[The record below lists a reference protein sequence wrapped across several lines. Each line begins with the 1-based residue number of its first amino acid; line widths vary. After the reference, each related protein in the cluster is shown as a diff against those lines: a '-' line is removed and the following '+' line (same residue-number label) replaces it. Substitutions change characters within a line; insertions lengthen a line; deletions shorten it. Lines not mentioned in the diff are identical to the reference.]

1 MLTPVKILDITDLQH
16 RSTGFNP
23 AEVAIQLQGGCLS
36 RKLISYFP
44 DTKEWWVYHLIDD
57 TEHTYQTFQE
67 MCDNTNI
74 GKALISGAL
83 YYEGDNHDSN

>member
-1 MLTPVKILDITDLQH
+1 MDATLIRDIADLED
-16 RSTGFNP
+16 RATGFDP
-23 AEVAIQLQGGCLS
+23 AECFIRLNHGCIS

-83 YYEGDNHDSN
+83 CYEGDNHDSN

>member
-36 RKLISYFP
+36 RKLTSYFP
-44 DTKEWWVYHLIDD
+44 DTQEWWVYHLIDE
-57 TEHTYQTFQE
+57 TENTYATTDE
-67 MCDNTNI
+67 MCERTNI
-74 GKALISGAL
+74 GKALAHGAL
-83 YYEGDNHDSN
+83 WFEGSCE